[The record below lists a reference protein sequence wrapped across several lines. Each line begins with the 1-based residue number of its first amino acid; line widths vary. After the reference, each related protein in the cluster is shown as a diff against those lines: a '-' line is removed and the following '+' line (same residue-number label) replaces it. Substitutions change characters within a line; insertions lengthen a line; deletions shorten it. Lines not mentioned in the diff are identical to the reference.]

1 MIMKKFVFSIIASF
15 ICGVGYIVA
24 DNLSDAKDLYTK
36 GEYAKA
42 LPLFEKELKKKPKD
56 GAINHWYGVC
66 LYETGQIDKAEKY
79 LKYGN
84 TRNVIESPRYLAKI
98 CFEKYDF
105 QGALEM
111 FARYREIMERNKR
124 VVSPEAE
131 FELKKIKQAKSM
143 MDHVEKIAI
152 IDSIVVDKDTFFKHY
167 LISEETGTLTCQDD
181 SSSKAIVYTEQSGD
195 RKIWAG
201 VDINNNMCLFES
213 AKLIDDSWDEPRKL
227 EIELHDAED
236 INYPFI
242 MQDGTTLY
250 FAANGET
257 SLGGYD
263 IYFTVK
269 DTESGEYML
278 PQNVGMP
285 YNSPADDYMLVLD
298 DVTGLGWWATDR
310 NHISGKV
317 TIYVFVRNDMRENYG
332 ENEADLASFAKVTNY
347 HATWNGND
355 YSQLLNKV
363 RMMNTNAHFDDA
375 EFVFSVKKGTIYTS
389 FADFQSEAAAEQM
402 HVLLDLYNKMSQSRA
417 TLKEKRASYNKAGA
431 YERVGIQSE
440 ILKIENDVELLR
452 GEIFKTEN
460 NVRKLE
466 QQ

>member
-1 MIMKKFVFSIIASF
+1 MKKVVISIIVSLL
-15 ICGVGYIVA
+15 CGIGYIVA
-24 DNLSDAKDLYTK
+24 DNLSDAKELYVEGK
-36 GEYAKA
+36 YSKA

-56 GAINHWYGVC
+56 GVLNHWYGVC
-66 LYETGQIDKAEKY
+66 LYETGRIDESKKY
-79 LKYGN
+79 IEYGN

-98 CFEKYDF
+98 CFDQYDF
-105 QGALEM
+105 QGALDM
-111 FARYREIMERNKR
+111 FARYREIMERNNR
-124 VVSPEAE
+124 VISTEAE

-152 IDSIVVDKDTFFKHY
+152 IDSIVVDKETFFQHY
-167 LISEETGTLTCQDD
+167 LISEETGTLTIQNDT
-181 SSSKAIVYTEQSGD
+181 SGASIVYIEQSGD
-195 RKIWAG
+195 RKIWVG
-201 VDINNNMCLFES
+201 VDESNNKCLLES

-227 EIELHDAED
+227 AIELQDSED
-236 INYPFI
+236 INYPFV

-250 FAANGET
+250 FAANGES

-269 DTESGEYML
+269 DTETGEYML

-310 NHISGKV
+310 NHIPGKV
-317 TIYVFVRNDMRENYG
+317 TIYVFVRNEIRENYD

-363 RMMNTNAHFDDA
+363 RMMNTNAHYDDVA
-375 EFVFSVKKGTIYTS
+375 FVFSVKKGTIYTS
-389 FADFQSEAAAEQM
+389 FTDFQSEEAAEQM
-402 HVLLDLYNKMSQSRA
+402 QVLLDLYNKLSQRRT
-417 TLKEKRASYNKAGA
+417 TLKEKRALYNKTEANGRA
-431 YERVGIQSE
+431 AIQSE
-440 ILKIENDVELLR
+440 ILKIENEVELLR

-466 QQ
+466 QQS